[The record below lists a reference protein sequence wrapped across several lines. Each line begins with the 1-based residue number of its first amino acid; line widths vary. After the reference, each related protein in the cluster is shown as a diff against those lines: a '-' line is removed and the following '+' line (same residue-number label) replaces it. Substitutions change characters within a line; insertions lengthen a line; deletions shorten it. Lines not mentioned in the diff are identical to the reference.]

1 MFLTPKASLR
11 MLIAIET
18 IMIKKSLSIACF
30 GLVIAAVFSSQAADK
45 KAAVDVSKIPP
56 ASSKQGIVYT
66 TDIKPIFEK
75 SCIKCH
81 GSEKQK
87 GKLRL
92 DSLEAVLKG
101 GEDGKVITPGKSTES
116 MLVLNVSHVGDE
128 DMFMPPPDNKDKIP
142 KLSDEQIGIIRAWID
157 QGAK

>member
-1 MFLTPKASLR
+1 MMKRL
-11 MLIAIET
+11 LIVCLG
-18 IMIKKSLSIACF
+18 SVLVLSGPTTRGAE
-30 GLVIAAVFSSQAADK
+30 GK

-56 ASSKQGIVYT
+56 ASDKQGVTYA

-92 DSLEAVLKG
+92 DTLEAALKG
-101 GEDGKVITPGKSTES
+101 GEDGKVIEPGKSAES
-116 MLVLNVSHVGDE
+116 MLVHNVAHVGDE
-128 DMFMPPPDNKDKIP
+128 DLYMPPPDNKDKIP
-142 KLSDEQIGIIRAWID
+142 PLTKEQIGLIRAWID